1 MTDRETAPDRE
12 PGPGTAPGAD
22 AEPSHR
28 PRRSLRHRLPV
39 RLRHHWKLL
48 AVCTAAGV
56 ALSLTA
62 GSAMVRPYITSEL
75 TTQTV
80 ITQDLSGDG
89 DLFDDG
95 DHTIEISYDETEYAE
110 VIDDYQ
116 EDGEKNFLK
125 ADITIDGVLIEDV
138 GLRLKG
144 NSTLSSLRSDDEG
157 GGMGEG
163 MPEGRELPEGMEDQG
178 GEGGMGMTQLSE
190 DSPEELPWLISF
202 DEYQEGRAF
211 QGRTEITLRPAASGS
226 DTALNEALAL
236 ELTAR
241 SGQTTQQYTYTTLSV
256 NGGEESARLVVDTP
270 DTQWAD
276 SLGEGVLYKARA
288 GGSLEYVG
296 EDPTDYEE
304 SFHQINAEG
313 SYDLQPVIDLAASWT
328 RPTTRSSPVRSIST
342 WTSSPSRPIWPP
354 GAAVEL
360 RWDERSGN
368 NYYLWYDTSAEQFTV
383 LSWDLNLSFSAMGGG
398 GGPGRGGTP
407 TDGEAPAQGE
417 APAEGE
423 APAQGE
429 APPSDGGMPD
439 GQGMPQGPGGEGMP
453 EMPEDGEMPEGMGG
467 LSVGGS
473 GVLEERLRE
482 DEDFVALYEQSYA
495 DLYEQ
500 LVASGDA
507 LSILE
512 ELTARAESV
521 GDQGASELSTS
532 LAAQL
537 EELTAEAPEESTT
550 MPGRPG

>member
-1 MTDRETAPDRE
+1 MSTPQDRNAEDPSDPTASE
-12 PGPGTAPGAD
+12 AAD
-22 AEPSHR
+22 TEPSAVDPTRR

-62 GSAMVRPYITSEL
+62 GSAMIRPYITSEL
-75 TTQTV
+75 TSQSV
-80 ITQDLSGDG
+80 ITQDIEGSG

-95 DHTIEISYDETEYAE
+95 AHTIEISYDEAEYAE

-144 NSTLSSLRSDDEG
+144 NSTLSSLRQDDDG

-163 MPEGRELPEGMEDQG
+163 MPEMSDGMEEQG
-178 GEGGMGMTQLSE
+178 GGGGMGMTQLSE

-236 ELTAR
+236 ELTAL
-241 SGQTTQQYTYTTLSV
+241 SGQTTQKYTYTTVSV

-270 DTQWAD
+270 DEQWAD
-276 SLGEGVLYKARA
+276 SVGEGVLYKARA
-288 GGSLEYVG
+288 GGSLDYVG

-304 SFHQINAEG
+304 SFNQINGEG
-313 SYDLQPVIDLAASWT
+313 SYDLQPVIELARFLDEADDEEFARDIDEYVDVESFAT
-328 RPTTRSSPVRSIST
+328 YLATQALLSNSDAMG
-342 WTSSPSRPIWPP
+342 
-354 GAAVEL
+354 GA
-360 RWDERSGN
+360 GN
-368 NYYLWYDTSAEQFTV
+368 NYYLWYDKSAEQFTV
-383 LSWDLNLSFSAMGGG
+383 LSWDLNLSFSAMGMAGGPGG
-398 GGPGRGGTP
+398 GGMPA
-407 TDGEAPAQGE
+407 DGQA
-417 APAEGE
+417 
-423 APAQGE
+423 
-429 APPSDGGMPD
+429 SDGGGEPQAQD
-439 GQGMPQGPGGEGMP
+439 GQQMP
-453 EMPEDGEMPEGMGG
+453 EMPEDGEMPAAPEGEGMPQRPEDGEMPAEMGG
-467 LSVGGS
+467 VSVGGS

-482 DEDFVALYEQSYA
+482 DEGFVELYEQAYA

-500 LVASGDA
+500 LIASGEA
-507 LSILE
+507 QAILE
-512 ELTARAESV
+512 ELASRAGSV
-521 GDQGASELSTS
+521 GDEGAAELSTS